1 MRGTSKSRSILL
13 KRYAG
18 NRLYDTTNRRYV
30 SVEQL
35 REWPGKA
42 VAFSVIEAES
52 GEDITHILGL
62 KGQP

>member
-1 MRGTSKSRSILL
+1 MRGTSKSRSILV

-18 NRLYDTTNRRYV
+18 NRLYDTSNRRYV

-35 REWPGKA
+35 RGWPSKG
-42 VAFSVIEAES
+42 VTFSVIEAES
-52 GEDITHILGL
+52 GQDITDILGL